1 MNGLNGG
8 TQGPRFIIHE
18 LSALAEKTPVVARY
32 TEVHRVGPTT
42 EPFSKSSFPIPG
54 NNGWKI
60 CIPSMAQNIPQQPVR
75 LITHYHNQSTT
86 IYIYLIY
93 THIYIYI
100 PSISIY
106 FSCLK
111 PKAIFGDYI
120 PHVSQSIKHQQWY
133 NFPHFGPMLRC
144 RIIPWISGSSRY
156 KGELSPFSPF
166 TAVAFTAYAKPVI
179 FDLSLSQCRAVET
192 TVDEEPK

>member
-1 MNGLNGG
+1 MPELAKWNWYFGKSRLCRTRLGVYLNGG

-75 LITHYHNQSTT
+75 LITHYHNQSTI

-93 THIYIYI
+93 TYIYI
-100 PSISIY
+100 NIQY
-106 FSCLK
+106 FYIFFMLK
-111 PKAIFGDYI
+111 TESYLWWLYP
-120 PHVSQSIKHQQWY
+120 P
-133 NFPHFGPMLRC
+133 C
-144 RIIPWISGSSRY
+144 
-156 KGELSPFSPF
+156 F
-166 TAVAFTAYAKPVI
+166 TINQTSVV
-179 FDLSLSQCRAVET
+179 
-192 TVDEEPK
+192 